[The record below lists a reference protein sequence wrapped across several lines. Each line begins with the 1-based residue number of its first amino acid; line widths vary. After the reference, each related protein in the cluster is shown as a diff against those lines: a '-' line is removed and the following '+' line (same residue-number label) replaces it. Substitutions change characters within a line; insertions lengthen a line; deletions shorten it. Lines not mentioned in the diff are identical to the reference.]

1 MCTHSV
7 AGALPIG
14 VLITSDE
21 RENTLKQGFA
31 MLRQC
36 LPEKGFNGRGRE
48 TGPQLILTDNCKEER
63 AALQFVWPSA
73 KLLLCTFHMLQQT
86 WRWIMDRSHRI
97 SDCDKPYIFML
108 FKKALYSNNETSFA
122 AKYHDLL
129 QDDTVG
135 KYENAV
141 AYFKSLYEERGDFAL
156 CFRSEIFTRGNQTNN
171 FVEAQFLVLK
181 DTILNRIKEYNVVA
195 LLEKITMDMEQH
207 YKEKLLSVSDGSY
220 DCNLR
225 SRFSGKAS
233 SKNDR
238 LGFRV
243 PTEEEQRRLTSSI
256 KEFPNDVFE
265 VDSLSET
272 GQRYTVDMVLGC
284 CSCDQ
289 GKDGSPCKHQ
299 YVLWASNI
307 SNNVNFIPVSSPLL
321 RQKLAYIALGKSL
334 PLQHYTTLRNKVS
347 SAEPQPNNTEYLL
360 PVREEPQPMETTVA
374 ERFEDEASV
383 THSGSG
389 TQLVQEPLQ
398 PWTMHTM

>member
-1 MCTHSV
+1 MKVGTATKLS
-7 AGALPIG
+7 ATTYDISTKSLDMWLIEFQTINSMTLRLGNRKKETKG
-14 VLITSDE
+14 YVLQNYY
-21 RENTLKQGFA
+21 RCQHNTRNWSPSKD
-31 MLRQC
+31 
-36 LPEKGFNGRGRE
+36 
-48 TGPQLILTDNCKEER
+48 PQKKLTTN
-63 AALQFVWPSA
+63 PSA
-73 KLLLCTFHMLQQT
+73 RC
-86 WRWIMDRSHRI
+86 
-97 SDCDKPYIFML
+97 
-108 FKKALYSNNETSFA
+108 
-122 AKYHDLL
+122 
-129 QDDTVG
+129 G
-135 KYENAV
+135 
-141 AYFKSLYEERGDFAL
+141 
-156 CFRSEIFTRGNQTNN
+156 RSEIFTRGNQTNN

-389 TQLVQEPLQ
+389 TQLVQEAIAAMDDAYNVIDMLEGLAAYITCHLLTPLQ
-398 PWTMHTM
+398 VMTAILFSGKGPATIGTSGS